1 MLETINVLNAHN
13 IKTLVFDARQDIM
26 QANIKKRKN
35 IKLSLD
41 EKQFFKNSDIVLL
54 MVKNVMTQELTE
66 KTCYKYRKEGLVVID
81 YCGALPNSKW
91 KLVSLVRPYDKNNR
105 IYE

>member
-1 MLETINVLNAHN
+1 
-13 IKTLVFDARQDIM
+13 
-26 QANIKKRKN
+26 
-35 IKLSLD
+35 
-41 EKQFFKNSDIVLL
+41 

-66 KTCYKYRKEGLVVID
+66 EICYKHRKKGLVVID

-91 KLVSLVRPYDKNNR
+91 KLVSLVRPYDKNNK